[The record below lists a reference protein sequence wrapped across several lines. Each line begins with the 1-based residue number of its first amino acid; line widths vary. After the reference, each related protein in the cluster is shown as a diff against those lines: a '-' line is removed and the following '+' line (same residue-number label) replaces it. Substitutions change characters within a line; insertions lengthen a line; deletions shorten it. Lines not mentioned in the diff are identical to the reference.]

1 MNRVRLFLLLAP
13 PSTRYS
19 SPSTAFPALPFLP
32 LSLFPSLLLSR
43 GDADQLT
50 PAQCHVVP
58 RRRSVLPLAPSVSHW
73 LRAHAAITVD
83 LERSELLARLNAWVR
98 ARGSTRACQCVP
110 FRVSLFLF
118 SFISTGGSSS
128 RVRASRREA
137 RGRGRAGMRTLVCG
151 GWRLHAY
158 LRAGARDVC
167 ADTSARGASLRR
179 RRRTGT
185 SAGCMHGAPL
195 SFPFRCV
202 PSMQRSARKVGWL
215 WCR

>member
-1 MNRVRLFLLLAP
+1 MNHIPSTCPAKSETSVCLPAMRYPILEAKNPYTNSPSIACRPFRLYVMNR
-13 PSTRYS
+13 
-19 SPSTAFPALPFLP
+19 
-32 LSLFPSLLLSR
+32 
-43 GDADQLT
+43 
-50 PAQCHVVP
+50 CHVVP

-73 LRAHAAITVD
+73 LRAHAAITMD
-83 LERSELLARLNAWVR
+83 LERSELLARLDAWVR

-110 FRVSLFLF
+110 FRVSLCLF
-118 SFISTGGSSS
+118 SFISNGGSSS

-185 SAGCMHGAPL
+185 AAGCMHGAPL
-195 SFPFRCV
+195 SFPFCCV
-202 PSMQRSARKVGWL
+202 PSMQRPARKVGWL